1 MSRTA
6 AVAEPP
12 VLPMTREEYHAWVE
26 AQPRG
31 RFERI
36 HGTVVAR
43 DGASGMAPERV
54 GHARVKARIWRSLDQ
69 AIHISGAPCEAL
81 PDGITVAVGDSDYEP
96 DAIVQCGPL
105 DRDAIAA
112 NNPVVIVEVLSPS
125 TSGTD
130 RGLKLAEYFKLPS
143 LRHYLIVWADKQQ
156 VLHHRRVD
164 DGGIDT
170 QIITSGAIRLDPPGL
185 TITVEDVYV

>member
-1 MSRTA
+1 M
-6 AVAEPP
+6 
-12 VLPMTREEYHAWVE
+12 
-26 AQPRG
+26 
-31 RFERI
+31 
-36 HGTVVAR
+36 
-43 DGASGMAPERV
+43 
-54 GHARVKARIWRSLDQ
+54 
-69 AIHISGAPCEAL
+69 
-81 PDGITVAVGDSDYEP
+81 
-96 DAIVQCGPL
+96 QCGPL

-112 NNPVVIVEVLSPS
+112 NNSVVIVEVLSPS

-130 RGLKLAEYFKLPS
+130 RGLKLAEYFKLPW